1 MQHFRR
7 ISRAPLHPC
16 RKLSLYYIL
25 PMRWLLLTLSLI
37 TVFGV
42 PFMAVW
48 QAGCP
53 RDRPRRPRLLPLRP
67 RASLTP
73 PPPLRGHVF
82 PWPAQVPIKG
92 VSGTFSD
99 PMHVGT
105 PPARRKHHQPPSPAP
120 ASPLTGARI
129 VVQETHPLLKGN
141 TRLLAQ
147 YQWLCFMTIF
157 LVVVINATLYEWR
170 KPWRILFVAIFVMFG
185 QIYLLFTCWPKISL
199 AGCALTP
206 SAKASTVLSS
216 RVGFASSRSGA
227 SREARPR
234 QTPRHR
240 SHA

>member
-1 MQHFRR
+1 M
-7 ISRAPLHPC
+7 
-16 RKLSLYYIL
+16 
-25 PMRWLLLTLSLI
+25 
-37 TVFGV
+37 
-42 PFMAVW
+42 
-48 QAGCP
+48 
-53 RDRPRRPRLLPLRP
+53 
-67 RASLTP
+67 
-73 PPPLRGHVF
+73 
-82 PWPAQVPIKG
+82 
-92 VSGTFSD
+92 
-99 PMHVGT
+99 
-105 PPARRKHHQPPSPAP
+105 
-120 ASPLTGARI
+120 
-129 VVQETHPLLKGN
+129 VQETHPLLKGN

-206 SAKASTVLSS
+206 SAKAPTVLSS

-227 SREARPR
+227 SREVRPR